1 MSHPLFGFKEQSSV
15 EMQTQGF
22 HTALHRVG
30 QFKHLV
36 DYYKNVSGL
45 KDKVLPEALQRR
57 FILSENY
64 LLMFSTC
71 RVLSSSN
78 QVF

>member
-1 MSHPLFGFKEQSSV
+1 
-15 EMQTQGF
+15 MQTQGF

-30 QFKHLV
+30 QFKHLVDYYKNLQV